1 MQFRALVLL
10 GVVFSSA
17 CTSATATSDTK
28 TVTGYIRFY
37 PIEGGFYALRGDDS
51 VTYDPTNLAKD
62 LQNDGMLFWARL
74 RVKSGAASIHM
85 VGPVVDI
92 VEIAVPRAVSM
103 AP

>member
-1 MQFRALVLL
+1 MQFRVLMLFGLV
-10 GVVFSSA
+10 FCSA
-17 CTSATATSDTK
+17 CASTTATSDTK

-74 RVKSGAASIHM
+74 NVKSGAASIHM

-92 VEIAVPRAVSM
+92 VEIAVPRTASVT
-103 AP
+103 P